1 MMASAN
7 GHMTIVQALLD
18 AGADPSAKTTAHSS
32 MEWEE
37 NEYGDYVTT
46 WHDGYTAFDCAHKGG
61 HWQIYVALLASRHG
75 HSEVASALEA
85 AQPGSC
91 PAVPAAEAP
100 RGGAGAAV

>member
-7 GHMTIVQALLD
+7 GHLAIVHALLG
-18 AGADPSAKTTAHSS
+18 AGADPNYS
-32 MEWEE
+32 
-37 NEYGDYVTT
+37 GT
-46 WHDGYTAFDCAHKGG
+46 WKRETAFDHAHECG

-91 PAVPAAEAP
+91 PAVP
-100 RGGAGAAV
+100 RTRT